1 MYHNLVA
8 PSFLAVLS
16 ATIKQQPHAQ
26 ALVSVDE
33 VWSYEQLDQTAN
45 RLQFYLADAGLALGA
60 VVAIH
65 THSRAL
71 AIAAMI
77 AILREGGAYLPLDPL
92 YPAERL
98 QYMVENAS
106 CSLIICDNDDISP
119 DGVSRVDVRAL
130 DMTLPLPKL
139 ALAPIKADS
148 DAYIIYTSGSTG
160 KPKGVRMN
168 HGTLN
173 NLIQWQNQHYIE
185 GENYRTLQFSALSF
199 DVSFQEIFS
208 TLCQGGCL
216 VLVPPEIKQDFRA
229 LLTFVEQQGVER
241 LFLPYIALLQLI
253 QWANRLE
260 FYPEGVREWITAG
273 EQLVISDEVRKAF
286 IGMPHA
292 RLINQYGPSES
303 HVVTELVLPDDP
315 TQWPAVPS
323 IGYPIETAQ
332 LWVLDEHG
340 LEMGLLEEGELW
352 IGGPVL
358 GNGYINNAEETAKR
372 FVVREIDGQTQRIYR
387 TGDLASKNRYGE
399 IAYKGRID
407 AQVKISGYRVELA
420 EIEAQLLNT
429 GAVREIAVAVEE
441 QGEIKRLVAFMVDG
455 AMPWN
460 DEQHFAHLARALPF
474 YMVPSLIVRRSA
486 LLKTPSGKVDRKSL
500 LAEYQAA
507 VQESLQAAEPA
518 SELNLNNAL
527 AADTEQSDAK
537 LPNQAAEP
545 PQGAQLAEPKSGRAP
560 VSEAQILAILRREL
574 LLPTLTL
581 DDNLVA
587 MGMTSLGANRVA
599 AAFYDDLGLDLPTYT
614 LFQHRS
620 VARLVAQ
627 LTGTRP
633 ANAPAP
639 GAKLEAQTQAPVAIV
654 GVALRVP
661 GAQDVLH
668 FWRNLVN
675 GQESVHF
682 FEPTSNG
689 RVNARGV
696 LAEPLSFDEQ
706 FFDIPPIE
714 AKFIDPQQRLL
725 LELAWQALEN
735 AGVVPEQFNGRIG
748 VYCGTGNNSY
758 YLERVLQNPEAL
770 ENYGAFAAMLANEKD
785 YCATRIAYKLNL
797 VGPAVSVHSA
807 CSTSLVAVCQAVEA
821 LRLGH
826 CDIAIAGGAS
836 LTFPQQQPHEH
847 QEGSIYSADGH
858 TRPFDAASSGTV
870 FSDGGAMVVLKR
882 LDYALADG
890 DHIYASIKG
899 IGINNDGAD
908 KGSFSA
914 PSLEGQRRVIGQALL
929 DAGVSAGAIGLVEAH
944 GTATPVGDPIEVA
957 ALTQAYREHT
967 DAVGYCHLGSLK
979 SNFGHLTA
987 SAGVAGLIKTALCVE
1002 QGARVA
1008 SINFATANPALNLED
1023 SPFVVTQAFT
1033 PWPIAAPER
1042 LAGVS
1047 SFGIGGTNAHAVLQG
1062 VEYSLPDYEGPEF
1075 IPFCLSAKNPDA
1087 LARLAAT
1094 YSRYLEQNPDKN
1106 THALAAYLL
1115 KHRTHFT
1122 HRLSLGASSA
1132 TALSQTLHETSFE
1145 DTSFKAQ
1152 HWILAF
1158 PGQGSQVLGM
1168 GRQLMH
1174 KVPAFAQAIEQCLRL
1189 LQDEGID
1196 LASVLWGDDKQAL
1209 NQTHYTQLA
1218 LFVIGYALT
1227 QTLIDLGLPIKSAIG
1242 HSIGELVAA
1251 TCAGVFELPVALKV
1265 VTTRGRVM
1273 QAQPTG
1279 AMLAVRRPSSE
1290 VSPYLVEGAVIAAT
1304 NTSDSCTLAG
1314 TFDAIDVAEAALK
1327 AAGMKTKRLETSHA
1341 FHSPSMDAAAKEFA
1355 QLLADIPLHTPAW
1368 RFISCVTGEWITDE
1382 QAQSIDYWASQL
1394 RKPVRFSQGLKAL
1407 ADMPNL
1413 VVIEAGP
1420 GRTVSG
1426 MVLSDFF
1433 ERSDLRVV
1441 PLLAQ
1446 FGDQEVSGFSQ
1457 ALGLL
1462 WQYQLPL
1469 QWPELPITP
1478 AGFSRLPP
1486 YPFSL
1491 RCHEIIAAPAVAA
1504 PATHT
1509 PVISPCDLQH
1519 SSIDAGS
1526 TAAPYVANTT
1536 ISPLESEQD
1545 LMKNAL
1551 IPQLETLFSDISGMD
1566 LHGAD
1571 QKSSFFEL
1579 GLDSLLLT
1587 QSAIKLK
1594 KLYKVPVSFRQ
1605 LLNELDHLD
1614 ALASY
1619 LIEQK
1624 AEGLPSVA
1632 PVLSP
1637 AAAPAAVSNTLGN
1650 PTAIA
1655 APSTPAPAAHG
1666 VVSLPAL
1673 PLAVL
1678 PADGSMMSLV
1688 QQQLLVMQQQLQ
1700 FLTGQIVPSAE
1711 PSAAS
1716 AAASASPT
1724 SKPAGAVKPF
1734 GAGTRINVKRSN
1746 EMSEA
1751 QTGHLK
1757 ALADSYNSQF
1767 KSSKTYAQTHRPYL
1781 ADPRVVSGFR
1791 TSLKEIIY
1799 PIVVERS
1806 EGAYLWD
1813 IDGNRLVDIT
1823 CGFGS
1828 NFFGNGAP
1836 FIKNAVAKQLDTG
1849 YEIGPQHP
1857 LTGQAAKLFCEITG
1871 NERVAFCNT
1880 GSEAVLGAMRLAR
1893 TVTGKEKIV
1902 MFENDYHGI
1911 VDEVIVTR
1919 SASGFASP
1927 AAAGIPEA
1935 AVENVFMLDYGD
1947 DASLAYIVEHADE
1960 IAALLIEPIQS
1971 RYPELQPKA
1980 FLEKARA
1987 ICTEHNIA
1995 LIFDEVITGFRI
2007 HQQGA
2012 QGYFGI
2018 AADICTY
2025 GKIFGGGMPVGAISG
2040 KAVYMDAL
2048 DGGAWQFG
2056 DDSIPQVGVTY
2067 FAGTFVRHPL
2077 ALAATVAVLT
2087 KMQTEP
2093 HLQSWLNARADN
2105 MVGEINRYAQS
2116 VGAPIKIANCGS
2128 MCKIKVPQ
2136 EIPYE
2141 ELVYV
2146 LLRKKGIHVW
2156 DARPTFITTA
2166 HSDEDIAFIVN
2177 AFKEA
2182 IDEMLAMEFFPRVSA
2197 AATTSLAGAT
2207 EPQVTETAPAEAY
2220 ANEHFS
2226 PPTANAKLGRDEE
2239 GNACWFVPSTSN
2251 PAEFVKWQG

>member
-1 MYHNLVA
+1 MHPNTVA
-8 PSFLAVLS
+8 PSFLAQLS
-16 ATIKQQPHAQ
+16 ATIKQKPQAQ
-26 ALVSVDE
+26 ALLLVDE
-33 VWSYEQLDQTAN
+33 VWSYEQLDQAAN
-45 RLQFYLADAGLALGA
+45 RLQFYLADAGLTLGA

-106 CSLIICDNDDISP
+106 CRLMLCDNDDITP
-119 DGVSRVDVRAL
+119 EGITRLDVRSL
-130 DMTLPLPKL
+130 DMSLPLPKL
-139 ALAPIKADS
+139 ALAPTKADS

-160 KPKGVRMN
+160 RPKGVRMN

-185 GENYRTLQFSALSF
+185 GECYRTLQFSALSF
-199 DVSFQEIFS
+199 DVSFQEIFA
-208 TLCQGGCL
+208 TLCQGGTL
-216 VLVPPEIKQDFRA
+216 VLLPPEIKQDFRA
-229 LLTFVEQQGVER
+229 LLTFVDQQGVER

-260 FYPEGVREWITAG
+260 FYPECIREWITAG
-273 EQLVISDEVRKAF
+273 EQLVVSDELRRAF
-286 IGMPHA
+286 VSMPQA

-303 HVVTELVLPDDP
+303 HVVTELILPEDP
-315 TQWPAVPS
+315 SLWPAVPS
-323 IGYPIETAQ
+323 IGYPIDTAQ
-332 LWVLDEHG
+332 LWVLDEEG
-340 LEMGLLEEGELW
+340 RERAELEEGELW

-358 GNGYINNAEETAKR
+358 GNGYINNPEETAKR
-372 FVVREIDGQTQRIYR
+372 FILREWEGEPQRMYR
-387 TGDLASKNRYGE
+387 TGDLASKNHYGE
-399 IAYKGRID
+399 ISYKGRID

-420 EIEAQLLNT
+420 EIEAQMLNT
-429 GAVREIAVAVEE
+429 GAVREIAVAVDE
-441 QGEIKRLVAFMVDG
+441 QGDIKRLVAFVVDG
-455 AMPWN
+455 AMPWS
-460 DEQHFAHLARALPF
+460 DEQLFAYLHKALPF
-474 YMVPSLIVRRSA
+474 YMVPSQILRLPA

-500 LAEYQAA
+500 LAQLS
-507 VQESLQAAEPA
+507 QF
-518 SELNLNNAL
+518 
-527 AADTEQSDAK
+527 EQ
-537 LPNQAAEP
+537 
-545 PQGAQLAEPKSGRAP
+545 AQLPHSSGEYGPAVETIALEEAPSTGP
-560 VSEAQILAILRREL
+560 VSLEVPNSSGPTEAQILTILRREL
-574 LLPTLTL
+574 LLPGLTL
-581 DDNLVA
+581 EDNLVA

-614 LFQHRS
+614 LFQHRN
-620 VARLVAQ
+620 VARLVAA
-627 LTGTRP
+627 LTGARP
-633 ANAPAP
+633 AGSPAP
-639 GAKLEAQTQAPVAIV
+639 GAKLEAQSQAAIAIV
-654 GVALRVP
+654 GMALRVP
-661 GAQDVLH
+661 GAQDVLS

-675 GQESVHF
+675 GQESIHF
-682 FEPTSNG
+682 FEPTQNG

-696 LAEPLSFDEQ
+696 LAEPLAFDEQ
-706 FFDIPPIE
+706 FFDIPPVE

-735 AGVVPEQFNGRIG
+735 AGVVPEHFTGRIG
-748 VYCGTGNNSY
+748 VYCGTGNNTY
-758 YLERVLQNPEAL
+758 YLDRVLQNPAAL
-770 ENYGAFAAMLANEKD
+770 ENYGSFAAMLANEKD

-821 LRLGH
+821 LRQGH
-826 CDIAIAGGAS
+826 CDIALAGGAA

-858 TRPFDAASSGTV
+858 TRTFDAASSGTV

-929 DAGVSAGAIGLVEAH
+929 DAGVNAGAIGLVEAH

-987 SAGVAGLIKTALCVE
+987 AAGVAGLIKTALCVE

-1008 SINFATANPALNLED
+1008 SIHFATPNPALALES
-1023 SPFVVTQAFT
+1023 SPFVVTEVFN
-1033 PWPIAAPER
+1033 PWPIPAAER

-1047 SFGIGGTNAHAVLQG
+1047 SFGIGGTNAHAVVQG
-1062 VEYSLPDYEGPEF
+1062 VDYELADYEGPEA
-1075 IPFCLSAKNPDA
+1075 IPFCLSAKNPEA

-1094 YSRYLEQNPDKN
+1094 YARYLEQNPDKN
-1106 THALAAYLL
+1106 TPALAAYLL
-1115 KHRTHFT
+1115 KHRTSFP
-1122 HRLSLGASSA
+1122 HRLSLGAANA
-1132 TALSQTLHETSFE
+1132 TGLAQALKEASFDDTL
-1145 DTSFKAQ
+1145 FKAETCV
-1152 HWILAF
+1152 LAF

-1168 GRQLMH
+1168 GRALMA
-1174 KVPAFAQAIEQCLRL
+1174 KVPAFAQAVERCYEL
-1189 LQDEGID
+1189 LLAEGTD
-1196 LASVLWGDDKQAL
+1196 LAAVMWGEDKTL
-1209 NQTHYTQLA
+1209 INQTQYTQLA
-1218 LFVIGYALT
+1218 LFVVGYGLS
-1227 QTLIDLGLPIKSAIG
+1227 QCLIELGVPVQGAIG

-1251 TCAGVFELPVALKV
+1251 TCAGVFSLPAALKV
-1265 VTTRGRVM
+1265 VATRGRLM
-1273 QAQPTG
+1273 QAQEPG
-1279 AMLAVRRPSSE
+1279 AMMAVRRPSRE
-1290 VSPYLVEGAVIAAT
+1290 VEPLLPAGAVIAAV
-1304 NTSDSCTLAG
+1304 NTADSCTLAG
-1314 TFDAIDVAEAALK
+1314 TFAAIDAAEQALK

-1341 FHSPSMDAAAKEFA
+1341 FHSPSMDSAAAEFA
-1355 QLLADIPLHTPAW
+1355 ISLAQIELNPPTMP
-1368 RFISCVTGEWITDE
+1368 FISCVTGQWITPA

-1394 RKPVRFSQGLKAL
+1394 RQPVRFSDGLKAL
-1407 ADMPNL
+1407 AAMPNL

-1420 GRTVSG
+1420 GRTVCG
-1426 MVLSDFF
+1426 MVLADMA
-1433 ERSDLRVV
+1433 ERSDIRMV

-1446 FGDQEVSGFSQ
+1446 TGELEVNGFSQ

-1462 WQYQLPL
+1462 WQYHVPL
-1469 QWPELPITP
+1469 LWPDLPITP
-1478 AGFSRLPP
+1478 ARFSRLPP
-1486 YPFSL
+1486 YPFAN
-1491 RCHEIIAAPAVAA
+1491 RIHEIIAQPKTALLQAA
-1504 PATHT
+1504 GEP
-1509 PVISPCDLQH
+1509 
-1519 SSIDAGS
+1519 
-1526 TAAPYVANTT
+1526 TAAASTSVPAEHATLFVST
-1536 ISPLESEQD
+1536 SPIQSEQD
-1545 LMKNAL
+1545 LMKDAL

-1571 QKSSFFEL
+1571 VKSSFFEL

-1594 KLYKVPVSFRQ
+1594 KTYKVAVSFRQ

-1614 ALASY
+1614 ALANY

-1624 AEGLPSVA
+1624 AEGLPSVTPSVA
-1632 PVLSP
+1632 PAPASAP
-1637 AAAPAAVSNTLGN
+1637 AQHASAAAPAALTAPMTLSGSG
-1650 PTAIA
+1650 PVIA
-1655 APSTPAPAAHG
+1655 AQPLMAAY
-1666 VVSLPAL
+1666 SAQPI
-1673 PLAVL
+1673 
-1678 PADGSMMSLV
+1678 PADGSLLSLV
-1688 QQQLLVMQQQLQ
+1688 QQQLNLMQQQLQ
-1700 FLTGQIVPSAE
+1700 VLSHGGV
-1711 PSAAS
+1711 AALP
-1716 AAASASPT
+1716 AAAVLGAAPT
-1724 SKPAGAVKPF
+1724 AQVPAALGAAPAAAAAPGAVKPF

-1746 EMSEA
+1746 EMTEAQAKYLAALSEA
-1751 QTGHLK
+1751 
-1757 ALADSYNSQF
+1757 YNSQF
-1767 KSSKTYAQTHRPYL
+1767 KSSKAYAQTHRPYL

-1799 PIVVERS
+1799 PIVVARS

-1813 IDGNRLVDIT
+1813 IDGFRFVDIT

-1836 FIKNAVAKQLDTG
+1836 FIKEVVAQQLQTG

-1857 LTGQAAKLFCEITG
+1857 LTGVAAKLFCEVTG

-1880 GSEAVLGAMRLAR
+1880 GSEAVLGAVRLAR

-1902 MFENDYHGI
+1902 IFENDYHGI
-1911 VDEVIVTR
+1911 NDEVIVTR
-1919 SASGFASP
+1919 NASGFASA
-1927 AAAGIPEA
+1927 AAAGIPDA
-1935 AVENVFMLDYGD
+1935 GVENVMVLDYGD
-1947 DASLAYIVEHADE
+1947 EASLAYIAEHADE
-1960 IAALLIEPIQS
+1960 IGALLIEPVQS

-1987 ICTEHNIA
+1987 LCTEHNIA
-1995 LIFDEVITGFRI
+1995 FIFDEVITGFRI
-2007 HQQGA
+2007 HPRGA
-2012 QGYFGI
+2012 QGYYGI
-2018 AADICTY
+2018 DADICTY
-2025 GKIFGGGMPVGAISG
+2025 GKIVGGGMPIGAISG
-2040 KAVYMDAL
+2040 KAAFMDAL
-2048 DGGAWQFG
+2048 DGGQWQYG
-2056 DDSIPQVGVTY
+2056 DGSTPEVGVTY

-2077 ALAATVAVLT
+2077 ALAAAVAVLS
-2087 KMQTEP
+2087 KIKAEP
-2093 HLQSWLNARADN
+2093 HLQSWLNARADA
-2105 MVGEINRYAQS
+2105 MVGEINSYAKS

-2146 LLRKKGIHVW
+2146 LLRHKGIHVW

-2166 HSDEDIAFIVN
+2166 HTDEDLAFIVK

-2182 IDEMLAMEFFPRVSA
+2182 IDEMLAMEFFPREGSVATPDGHAKPAAPAYAMAHELPPA
-2197 AATTSLAGAT
+2197 AA
-2207 EPQVTETAPAEAY
+2207 Y
-2220 ANEHFS
+2220 AKEHFS
-2226 PPTANAKLGRDEE
+2226 PPAAGAKLGRDEE
-2239 GNACWFVPSTSN
+2239 GNACWFVPSAGN